1 MNILFVCEI
10 DFLRK
15 VVYDV
20 HVLPEAMSVLGHN
33 VYVIDYESMW
43 DGTERPEELEV
54 SRVLPEAKVHLMRTP
69 FIKVAGLS
77 RLSASFMQIGLIRRV
92 IKEKKIDA
100 IVLYSVPT
108 NGLQALYLARSFG
121 IPIVFRAL
129 DALYELVKYPVL
141 KQATWFLERQVYSHM
156 DKLLTLTPKQS
167 EYMVSMGAKPER
179 CEVLPMTVDLDMFKP
194 TEASDGLRQM
204 WGIGEYSKV
213 VLYMGT
219 LYHFSGLE
227 GFIKLFPMVMMENPD
242 ARLLIVGDGPQRGIL
257 ERLINDEGL
266 QDIVVITG
274 FQPYKDM
281 TRYINMADVCIN
293 PFVENNATRDI
304 FPGKVAQF
312 LACGKP
318 LVHTPLPGICSM
330 VSGVESGVVYAK
342 TVIETI
348 DFVNALLGNDGWRES
363 LGTAGLDYAR
373 RVHDC
378 GKVAMRLETILEAM
392 KK

>member
-1 MNILFVCEI
+1 MNILFIHEV
-10 DFLRK
+10 DWMRK
-15 VVYDV
+15 IVYDV
-20 HVLPEAMSVLGHN
+20 HVLAEAMSLLGHN
-33 VYVIDYESMW
+33 VYAIDYESMW
-43 DGTERPEELEV
+43 DGTERPKELEV

-77 RLSASFMQIGLIRRV
+77 RLSASFMQIGLMRRV

-179 CEVLPMTVDLDMFKP
+179 CEVLPMTVDLDMFQP

-227 GFIKLFPMVMMENPD
+227 GFIKLFPLVMMENPD
-242 ARLLIVGDGPQRGIL
+242 ARLLIVGDGPQRAIL
-257 ERLINDEGL
+257 EKLIREEGL
-266 QDIVVITG
+266 SGDVVITG

-293 PFVENNATRDI
+293 PFIETGATRDI
-304 FPGKVAQF
+304 FPGKVVQF
-312 LACGKP
+312 LACGRP

-330 VSGVESGVVYAK
+330 VSGVGDGVVYAK
-342 TVIETI
+342 TIIETV
-348 DFVNALLGNDGWRES
+348 DFVNVLLRNDAWRES
-363 LGTAGLDYAR
+363 LGKAGMEYTR
-373 RVHDC
+373 ETHSC
-378 GKVAMRLETILEAM
+378 MNVAKKLEAILEAM
-392 KK
+392 K